1 MKPLPIV
8 ASGDSLDWK
17 NISAD
22 EIIKRVTTKVQCG
35 SIIQLHTGT
44 EHTAEALPHIL
55 DYLKNENFS
64 VVPVGELI
72 YFSDYRI
79 DNNGM
84 QISEKETSL

>member
-1 MKPLPIV
+1 MQ
-8 ASGDSLDWK
+8 
-17 NISAD
+17 
-22 EIIKRVTTKVQCG
+22 RG

-44 EHTAEALPHIL
+44 AHTAEALPQIL

-64 VVPVGELI
+64 IVPVGELI
-72 YFSDYRI
+72 YFNDYII

>member
-1 MKPLPIV
+1 M
-8 ASGDSLDWK
+8 DWK

-22 EIIKRVTTKVQCG
+22 EIIKRVTTKVQRG

-44 EHTAEALPHIL
+44 EHTAEALPQIL
-55 DYLKNENFS
+55 DYLKNENLS

-72 YFSDYRI
+72 YLSDYRI

-84 QISEKETSL
+84 QISEQETSL